1 MPPTNPVM
9 CVPVSFIIKAKA
21 QALHASPTQCSE
33 HTQYTAQYLVVE
45 KYLKNITYF
54 LLSIYFIHC
63 VQAGEHVLVTTK
75 WFVQKP

>member
-33 HTQYTAQYLVVE
+33 HTQYTAQSLVVE
-45 KYLKNITYF
+45 KYYLFFAIN
-54 LLSIYFIHC
+54 LLHTLCSSWGGL
-63 VQAGEHVLVTTK
+63 QNHVLVTTK